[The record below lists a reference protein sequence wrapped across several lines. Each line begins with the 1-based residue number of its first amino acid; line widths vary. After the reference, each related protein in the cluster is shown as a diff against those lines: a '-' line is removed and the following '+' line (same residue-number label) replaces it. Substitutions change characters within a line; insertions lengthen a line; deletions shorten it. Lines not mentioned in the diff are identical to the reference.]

1 LKSKKKKPFKKP
13 DSVIIGIVALL
24 ILIIARN
31 IDFIDL
37 SNSEFSYK
45 TLIYVIIMLLSVV
58 IAAFIIK
65 DKDKDED

>member
-1 LKSKKKKPFKKP
+1 MKFKKKNSFKKP
-13 DSVIIGIVALL
+13 TSIIAAIVLLL
-24 ILIIARN
+24 ILITARN

-45 TLIYVIIMLLSVV
+45 TVIYVIIMLLSVG

-65 DKDKDED
+65 DKDEG

>member
-1 LKSKKKKPFKKP
+1 MKSKKKKSFKKP
-13 DSVIIGIVALL
+13 DPIIIGIVALL

-45 TLIYVIIMLLSVV
+45 TVIYIIIMLLSVG
-58 IAAFIIK
+58 ITTFIIK
-65 DKDKDED
+65 DKDKD